1 MKNIFTQCFSIEE
14 ADHLGSFLMSRGYE
28 GVQNDSYRY
37 CKLSIERALIDNEK
51 HNRVYIYVGVNGCQM
66 VVGRNKKQMRH
77 KGSYKFI
84 EKKRVFEKL
93 LERY

>member
-1 MKNIFTQCFSIEE
+1 MKNIFTQCFSVEE
-14 ADHLGSFLMSRGYE
+14 AGSLGHFLMSKGYE

-37 CKLSIERALIDNEK
+37 CKLSIERTFIDNKK
-51 HNRVYIYVGVNGCQM
+51 HNREYIYVGVNGCQM
-66 VVGRNKKQMRH
+66 VVGRNKKQMRR
-77 KGSYKFI
+77 KGSCKFI

>member
-1 MKNIFTQCFSIEE
+1 MKSIFTQCFSVEE
-14 ADHLGSFLMSRGYE
+14 ADKLGHFLMSKGYE

-37 CKLSIERALIDNEK
+37 CKLSIERAFIDNAK
-51 HNRVYIYVGVNGCQM
+51 HNRGYIFVGVNGCQM
-66 VVGRNKKQMRH
+66 VVGHYKKQMRR
-77 KGSYKFI
+77 KGSSKFI